1 MVGLAVRS
9 IIGARRTWFA
19 YLKRSRYTGFAYLTF
34 SLASRATGCYSSSSH
49 NGWWRSLVAHLTGG
63 QGVAGSNPVH
73 PTRNWEG
80 PGIVSRSFFLRVG
93 RSSRPYRK
101 LSVITHYEDRTD
113 PTNGKNRQFA
123 VLNFVECGPY
133 ARAWGYVIPLL
144 SPVTSTTPE
153 ASSMSRMT
161 WPTDG
166 SVI

>member
-1 MVGLAVRS
+1 MS
-9 IIGARRTWFA
+9 
-19 YLKRSRYTGFAYLTF
+19 
-34 SLASRATGCYSSSSH
+34 
-49 NGWWRSLVAHLTGG
+49 
-63 QGVAGSNPVH
+63 P
-73 PTRNWEG
+73 G
-80 PGIVSRSFFLRVG
+80 PFFLRVG
-93 RSSRPYRK
+93 RSSRQYRK
-101 LSVITHYEDRTD
+101 LSVITHYEDRAD

-123 VLNFVECGPY
+123 VWNFVECDSY